1 MRVTIIGATGGVGAH
16 VVKHALDQGHT
27 VVALARDPSKV
38 TGSGKITKTKIDL
51 QSDAAGGELEKAIK
65 GSDMVLSCLGSRRGE
80 DKVVEKGTRKIL
92 DAMQQSK
99 VPRMAMI
106 SSIGV
111 GDSGW
116 QLLRL
121 GVGGWIFSALFNS
134 VLKSTKLDLQA
145 AENICIGGPAGWL
158 SSAISHARP
167 NGVSCIVVR
176 PAGLSDAPSEGK
188 YDVALSSGTVG
199 ASVARED
206 VAKFMLTL
214 LENKSYEDGA
224 VSVGGNAPRTGHE

>member
-1 MRVTIIGATGGVGAH
+1 M
-16 VVKHALDQGHT
+16 
-27 VVALARDPSKV
+27 VALARDPSKV
-38 TGSGKITKTKIDL
+38 SGSGKITKTKIDL
-51 QSDAAGGELEKAIK
+51 QSDEAGGELEKAIK

-92 DAMQQSK
+92 DAMEQAK
-99 VPRMAMI
+99 CPRMAMI

-167 NGVSCIVVR
+167 NGV
-176 PAGLSDAPSEGK
+176 
-188 YDVALSSGTVG
+188 
-199 ASVARED
+199 
-206 VAKFMLTL
+206 
-214 LENKSYEDGA
+214 
-224 VSVGGNAPRTGHE
+224 

>member
-1 MRVTIIGATGGVGAH
+1 
-16 VVKHALDQGHT
+16 
-27 VVALARDPSKV
+27 
-38 TGSGKITKTKIDL
+38 
-51 QSDAAGGELEKAIK
+51 
-65 GSDMVLSCLGSRRGE
+65 MVLSCLGSRRGE

-92 DAMQQSK
+92 DAMQQAKCS
-99 VPRMAMI
+99 RMAMI

-158 SSAISHARP
+158 SSAVSHARP
-167 NGVSCIVVR
+167 NGVSCVVVR

-224 VSVGGNAPRTGHE
+224 VSVGGNAPRTGH